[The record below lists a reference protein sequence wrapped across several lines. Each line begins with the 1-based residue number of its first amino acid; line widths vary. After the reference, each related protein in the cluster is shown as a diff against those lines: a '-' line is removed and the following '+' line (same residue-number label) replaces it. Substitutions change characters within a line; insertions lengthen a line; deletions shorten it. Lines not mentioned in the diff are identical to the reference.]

1 MVADPREIK
10 SVCVYCGSQDGR
22 DPAYAA
28 AARAMGDALADQ
40 GIRLVYGG
48 GGIGMMGQ
56 IADRV
61 LQRGG
66 QVVGVIPEVLM
77 RAEVAHAGLTEMH
90 VTADMHERKAMMA
103 DLADAFIT
111 MPGGLGTLEELFE
124 TWTWAQLGYHQK
136 PVGLLNVNG
145 YFDGLLQFL
154 DQTVE
159 HGYVSEQHRG
169 TLIVDS
175 EPQALLVKLR

>member
-1 MVADPREIK
+1 
-10 SVCVYCGSQDGR
+10 
-22 DPAYAA
+22 
-28 AARAMGDALADQ
+28 
-40 GIRLVYGG
+40 
-48 GGIGMMGQ
+48 
-56 IADRV
+56 
-61 LQRGG
+61 
-66 QVVGVIPEVLM
+66 
-77 RAEVAHAGLTEMH
+77 MH

-159 HGYVSEQHRG
+159 HGYVREQHRG